1 LPGPVI
7 TVSGPHGT
15 GKSTY
20 AKALAEALKLRYVC
34 AGDLFR
40 ELAKERRMTLE
51 RFSRVAAEDPNID
64 KLIDERTKEEAR
76 KGGVVIDAQLGAWMV
91 RDLATVRLL
100 LVAPDAVR
108 FKRIS
113 ERDGTTISEATKG
126 TLLRESI
133 QKERYKKYYSVD
145 VDDLSIYDLKI
156 DTSSHSI
163 EETKSIVIDEVRRF
177 LARRKLTDS

>member
-1 LPGPVI
+1 VI

-20 AKALAEALKLRYVC
+20 AKTLAEALKLRYVC

-40 ELAKERRMTLE
+40 ELAKERKMTLE
-51 RFSRVAAEDPNID
+51 DFSRLAAEDPGID
-64 KLIDERTKEEAR
+64 KIIDERTKEEAR

-91 RDLATVRLL
+91 KDLATVKLL
-100 LVAPDAVR
+100 LVAPEAVR
-108 FKRIS
+108 FKRIA
-113 ERDGTTISEATKG
+113 ERDRTTISKAEKE

-133 QKERYKKYYSVD
+133 QKERYKKYYGVD

-156 DTSSHSI
+156 DTSQHSI
-163 EETKSIVIDEVRRF
+163 ERTKSIIIDEVRRF
-177 LARRKLTDS
+177 LARRKSTNS